1 MFATGKIKRYQIIV
15 TTVGCLVFPLSWISF
30 ELGMQPQAGYIIYF
44 IIYTIL
50 LGVRLYLL
58 KDMVKLPVMMYVRE
72 VLFKVLPVIVISF
85 VILGMV
91 VYLMNPSFI
100 RLLIVCVTS
109 VLTISIVE
117 FFIGLTKQ
125 EKAFVLDKIKVVI
138 NKI

>member
-1 MFATGKIKRYQIIV
+1 MLNINPFSIIILIITKTKIIIIF
-15 TTVGCLVFPLSWISF
+15 TSIISF
-30 ELGMQPQAGYIIYF
+30 KYSKKSSIFYTSTIKSIILKVNPIIFKYIIYF

-100 RLLIVCVTS
+100 RLLILFEVSSALLLAILFWIT
-109 VLTISIVE
+109 
-117 FFIGLTKQ
+117 
-125 EKAFVLDKIKVVI
+125 
-138 NKI
+138 

>member
-1 MFATGKIKRYQIIV
+1 
-15 TTVGCLVFPLSWISF
+15 
-30 ELGMQPQAGYIIYF
+30 
-44 IIYTIL
+44 
-50 LGVRLYLL
+50 
-58 KDMVKLPVMMYVRE
+58 MVKLPVMMYVRE

>member
-1 MFATGKIKRYQIIV
+1 M
-15 TTVGCLVFPLSWISF
+15 FPLSWISF

-125 EKAFVLDKIKVVI
+125 EQAFVLDKIKVVI